1 MSVQQN
7 MDTLMMTSLGGKKIM
22 VVEYQPLV
30 AADIEDRLL
39 DAGAGAVTIVS
50 KPRHEI
56 DLSGFD
62 GLVINASQDRE
73 LAQRVV
79 GPDGRCAVV
88 VLHDD
93 AAQARESFPRAAI
106 VEIPFDSEAIRDAL
120 IKALNSR

>member
-1 MSVQQN
+1 MI
-7 MDTLMMTSLGGKKIM
+7 TPLGGKKIM
-22 VVEYQPLV
+22 VIEYQPLV

-39 DAGAGAVTIVS
+39 DAGAGEVTIVS

-73 LAQRVV
+73 LAQAVV
-79 GPDGRCAVV
+79 GKNGSCAVV
-88 VLHDD
+88 IVDDD
-93 AAQARESFPRAAI
+93 AARARESFPRAAI

-120 IKALNSR
+120 IEAFNSRNSR